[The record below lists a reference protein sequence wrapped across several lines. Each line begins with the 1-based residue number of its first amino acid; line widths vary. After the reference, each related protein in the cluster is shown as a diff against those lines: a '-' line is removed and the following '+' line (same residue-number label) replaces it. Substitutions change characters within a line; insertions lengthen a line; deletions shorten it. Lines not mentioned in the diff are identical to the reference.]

1 MIIPAKKIRIITN
14 KENEEDFI
22 NKIQLSGKLML
33 LDDSEE
39 QVLSS
44 EQQHLKEIENAIR
57 VLEKYQKRKF
67 FEYHEVTVSEF
78 NDVKDEA
85 STILREVD
93 YFLSNKESNSTL
105 LKEKENLIKL
115 LKPYENLEVSLND
128 LNYLTK
134 SKVVFGSINLNKKE
148 ELLKIINKNYSI
160 IESQSIIDDYE
171 YLSIIIMNMNV
182 NEVYQSLNALG
193 FNEDKLPL
201 IDDFPKNII
210 DNLIREV
217 SEINIELKDNEKNIV
232 LTSNKLNILKTYYD
246 YAYNKLLEK
255 NVKLSRTEKTIYI
268 EGWLAEDKVLD
279 FTNEINEYITC
290 DVEILDITDDDNTP
304 TITRNNKFVTQFETI
319 TNMFSP
325 PNKDEID
332 PNPVMSIWYWL
343 IFGIMM
349 GDIGYGLVLIIVF
362 TLFSK
367 LVKPKGD
374 LKSLSNV
381 FALSGISAVIFGILF
396 GSLFGFSFDLLKE
409 IGSLFGNPN
418 LTSVVLDPINNP
430 IPMLIVSLIIGVF
443 HIMSGLIIK
452 LVLELRRKNYVVAL
466 VDAVSWILILIGIGM
481 FILVKP
487 IYIGISLV
495 VIGALLILVLTG
507 HEQKGVISK
516 TISGLGGLYN
526 ASGYLSDILSYSR
539 ILALSLSTAVIA
551 FTMNMLANMVAGGI
565 IGYFF
570 AGIIYII
577 GHAFN
582 FAMGLLSTYVHD
594 GRLQYLEFY
603 GKFYEGEGTLFKP
616 FQYELKYINKITKE
630 RK

>member
-44 EQQHLKEIENAIR
+44 EQQHIKEIENAIR

-268 EGWLAEDKVLD
+268 EGWLAEDEVLD
-279 FTNEINEYITC
+279 FTNEINDYITC

-570 AGIIYII
+570 AVIIYII
-577 GHAFN
+577 GHVFN
-582 FAMGLLSTYVHD
+582 FAIGLLSTYVHD

>member
-570 AGIIYII
+570 AVIIYII
-577 GHAFN
+577 GHVFN

>member
-44 EQQHLKEIENAIR
+44 EQQHIKEIENAIR

-279 FTNEINEYITC
+279 FTNEINDYITC

-570 AGIIYII
+570 AVIIYII
-577 GHAFN
+577 GHVFN

>member
-14 KENEEDFI
+14 KENEEYFI

-570 AGIIYII
+570 AVIIYII
-577 GHAFN
+577 GHVFN